1 MMPCQDVRNLIEE
14 HLSGTLDPKRRR
26 AMIAHLKTC
35 PGCHRA
41 VEEARLAG
49 MVLHQAA
56 ELPPPPD
63 LATKIK
69 SAARFRLLNRPR
81 PLHERALGSPA
92 FLATCASLL
101 CGAII
106 CFSAILRVGSVPVEP
121 SDTRFAARPV
131 AVHSMVTA
139 QRVKRASVP
148 AARQRPPVLES
159 VARVEQR
166 SAIMPLG
173 RNPASPPPAA
183 LRLRPLDG
191 ALVALAER
199 PMTVCNATHE
209 AEEAMAVVLV
219 PAVQRT
225 SLPGLLEPVSLPDR
239 HKSRDLSAAEQ
250 SEVSPAMSFILEST
264 EPPGDQR

>member
-1 MMPCQDVRNLIEE
+1 MRNLIEE
-14 HLSGTLDPKRRR
+14 HLNGTLDPKRRR
-26 AMIAHLKTC
+26 AMVAHLKTC
-35 PGCHRA
+35 PACHRA

-121 SDTRFAARPV
+121 PEARLAARPV
-131 AVHSMVTA
+131 AVHPMVA
-139 QRVKRASVP
+139 VQQVKRESSP
-148 AARQRPPVLES
+148 GARQRPPVLKD
-159 VARVEQR
+159 VAHLERRSTMMPLVGTPARPPR
-166 SAIMPLG
+166 SAP
-173 RNPASPPPAA
+173 
-183 LRLRPLDG
+183 RLRPLDG
-191 ALVALAER
+191 ALVARAER
-199 PMTVCNATHE
+199 PMAVCNATHE
-209 AEEAMAVVLV
+209 AEEAVAVVLV
-219 PAVQRT
+219 PALQRT
-225 SLPGLLEPVSLPDR
+225 SLPGMLEPVSLPDR
-239 HKSRDLSAAEQ
+239 PKSHDLGAPAVDK
-250 SEVSPAMSFILEST
+250 SEVSPPMSFILDAS
-264 EPPGDQR
+264 EPPK